1 MREKGIRDEATKKKN
16 KKQTHQIK
24 LVLIKEI
31 QTKVVFF
38 FIFYSFLCLSMK
50 IVLLKINCERKREK

>member
-1 MREKGIRDEATKKKN
+1 MGEKGIRDEATKKEKKN

-31 QTKVVFF
+31 QTKGFF
-38 FIFYSFLCLSMK
+38 FISHSFLCLSIK
-50 IVLLKINCERKREK
+50 IVLLKINW